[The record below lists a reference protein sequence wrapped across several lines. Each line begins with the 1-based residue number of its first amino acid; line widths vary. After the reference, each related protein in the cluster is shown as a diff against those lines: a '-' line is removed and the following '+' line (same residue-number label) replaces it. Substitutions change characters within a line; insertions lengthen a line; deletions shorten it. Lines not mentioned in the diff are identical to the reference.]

1 MKSIALTW
9 TFLTKVSIGNPNA
22 SFTEGNVQTCKKVTA
37 PDGREYAY
45 ISSQCQRHN
54 MRERLQEMGYPLST
68 PVDADV
74 ETTVA
79 DPTEFIDDDIFGYLV
94 ATPNETRKRT
104 SPLRVAPLISLFPF
118 RGDRD
123 LLTKTRRATARGGNV
138 VETEIYSTIMRG
150 GGMLE
155 LDRVGEFPAAEI
167 AKESAAHIAPELKI
181 ERARA
186 VLESLRLLWGGGKQ
200 TNLLADISPKYIV
213 FTLQNA
219 KIPFILETLKV
230 EPKNNSIDTGLLRNA
245 LENYSDI
252 VEKVVIGTTDH
263 FITESEGVAFPEN
276 TTLLPIREA
285 FASVQQSIEELY
297 QR

>member
-1 MKSIALTW
+1 VKSIALTW

-37 PDGREYAY
+37 PDGKEYAY
-45 ISSQCQRHN
+45 ISSQCQRHH

-79 DPTEFIDDDIFGYLV
+79 DPVEFIDDDIFGYLV

-155 LDRVGEFPAAEI
+155 LDRIGEFPTVEI
-167 AKESAAHIAPELKI
+167 AKDSASNIPADMKS

-230 EPKNNSIDTGLLRNA
+230 DPKNTSIDTGLLRNA
-245 LENYSDI
+245 LGNYSDI

-263 FITESEGVAFPEN
+263 FTAVNEVAAFPDN
-276 TTLLPIREA
+276 AIVLPLREA
-285 FASVQQSIEELY
+285 FTNVQQTIQELY
-297 QR
+297 QG